1 MRKCVRSCDT
11 HERHKPIVCLCR
23 PAALRLRKNLRK
35 IACSIRGSSYISKD
49 GFKAAKQKVLAA
61 LRNGTYQHEVS
72 RSGVAVKNLLLT
84 GQVTSGDI
92 CDLIERSR
100 GQDHSASPHH
110 TDGSILVHVIRRE
123 GWYVKF
129 YFLDPDTIFIS
140 VHR

>member
-1 MRKCVRSCDT
+1 M
-11 HERHKPIVCLCR
+11 
-23 PAALRLRKNLRK
+23 
-35 IACSIRGSSYISKD
+35 SKD
-49 GFKAAKQKVLAA
+49 GFKTAKQKVIAA

-72 RSGVAVKNLLLT
+72 RAGIATKNLLLT
-84 GQVTSGDI
+84 GQVTAGDI

-100 GQDHSASPHH
+100 GQDHSSSPHH
-110 TDGSILVHVIRRE
+110 NDRSILVHVIRRE